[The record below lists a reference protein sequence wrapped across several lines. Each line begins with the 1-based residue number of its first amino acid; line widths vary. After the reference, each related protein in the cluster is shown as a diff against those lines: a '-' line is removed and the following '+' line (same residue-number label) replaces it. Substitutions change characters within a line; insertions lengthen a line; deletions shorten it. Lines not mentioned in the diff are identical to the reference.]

1 MGPSLRRAI
10 TLLVGCCVLVTSCA
24 AGADQP
30 APGLR
35 IMVPTVAGGGYDVTA
50 RTAAVVAQRSGVA
63 PDRIPVFNVDGEV
76 FAIDDACTDDGGP
89 LSEGPVQGDEVVCP
103 WCGSRF
109 SIVSG
114 QARGLPAMEDVAS
127 YEVRVTGDNVEVEV

>member
-1 MGPSLRRAI
+1 MTQFVKVASKSELPDTEGTLEEVEGKGTLVEVEGRRIA
-10 TLLVGCCVLVTSCA
+10 L
-24 AGADQP
+24 
-30 APGLR
+30 
-35 IMVPTVAGGGYDVTA
+35 
-50 RTAAVVAQRSGVA
+50 
-63 PDRIPVFNVDGEV
+63 FNLDGDV
-76 FAIDDACTDDGGP
+76 FAIDDACSHEGGP

-103 WCGSRF
+103 SCGSRF